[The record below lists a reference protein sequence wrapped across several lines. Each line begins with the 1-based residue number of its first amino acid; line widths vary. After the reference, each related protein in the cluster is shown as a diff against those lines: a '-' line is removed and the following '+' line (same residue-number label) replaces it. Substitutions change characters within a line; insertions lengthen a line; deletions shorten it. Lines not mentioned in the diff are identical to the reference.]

1 MSSFLRYA
9 GLAMIFSAIVLIFFQ
24 RRGQLRKAFTEAAV
38 FGIVAGA
45 PLAAWAIFHNFPS
58 TGTFLGSHRPSDF
71 IGLFIV
77 AVEKIAGWFVPE
89 RLLQIIPALIVVGI
103 LIFAVIAR
111 SSRTRWSSWSQRI
124 QQSNILPSA
133 IFFAIYGAM
142 LVLAISYS
150 EHRIPGSQRIHA
162 VILPALLV
170 LVAITWQ
177 EFAPRSNPFWGK
189 ILVAV
194 FAIWLMFPLYRVT
207 AYVSASMQSG
217 DISFYNLYNT
227 RTLRQSD
234 IVSELSQLDL
244 PNEEKIYSNNEGA
257 AWFYLRRR
265 IYRLPRYD
273 ADSNQDLATAILEFD
288 GWPGADET
296 ATLVWFK
303 RELDYKEDVPT
314 PEQLQG
320 FIRLSPTFTGRNG
333 AIYLLDV
340 DPK

>member
-1 MSSFLRYA
+1 
-9 GLAMIFSAIVLIFFQ
+9 
-24 RRGQLRKAFTEAAV
+24 
-38 FGIVAGA
+38 
-45 PLAAWAIFHNFPS
+45 
-58 TGTFLGSHRPSDF
+58 
-71 IGLFIV
+71 
-77 AVEKIAGWFVPE
+77 
-89 RLLQIIPALIVVGI
+89 
-103 LIFAVIAR
+103 
-111 SSRTRWSSWSQRI
+111 
-124 QQSNILPSA
+124 
-133 IFFAIYGAM
+133 
-142 LVLAISYS
+142 
-150 EHRIPGSQRIHA
+150 
-162 VILPALLV
+162 
-170 LVAITWQ
+170 
-177 EFAPRSNPFWGK
+177 
-189 ILVAV
+189 
-194 FAIWLMFPLYRVT
+194 
-207 AYVSASMQSG
+207 MQSG

-273 ADSNQDLATAILEFD
+273 ADSIQDLATAILEFD